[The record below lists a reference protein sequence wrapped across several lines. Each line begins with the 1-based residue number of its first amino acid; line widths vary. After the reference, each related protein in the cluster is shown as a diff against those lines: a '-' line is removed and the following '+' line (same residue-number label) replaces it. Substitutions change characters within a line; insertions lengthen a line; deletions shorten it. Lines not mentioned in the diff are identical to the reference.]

1 MGTIG
6 LIKAIDRFDLDY
18 GVEFVTFGRSSARSS
33 ALLPRHQLVG
43 TVPPRLQELGLSL
56 AKANDALDGVEYF
69 NSLKPLMA
77 ELTERERLILSLRLG
92 QELNQ
97 TQIGAQ
103 LGLSHHQQ
111 VVADPPYRPGPTFGL
126 ARGHPRRWGM
136 RGWAITSPKTA
147 ASPAF
152 LGVDEDYRPA
162 AGTGGEIDLLLR
174 PAQKIDDAEEVPGQP
189 PEQCADHQPPDRLAH
204 HYGKADA
211 APSPRSPLENVPILS
226 ATSRRM
232 CAPEGTVHL
241 LVVRKGESNSQK
253 SGSPLTDVD
262 APPVST
268 GQASAR
274 LRLQGRSPHKNREPD
289 GGERSAVG
297 VFAAYTRAV

>member
-1 MGTIG
+1 MEDIVQVGTIG
-6 LIKAIDRFDLDY
+6 LIKAIDRFDRER
-18 GVEFVTFGRSSARSS
+18 GVEFPTFAMPIVGEIKRFFRDTSWSVRV
-33 ALLPRHQLVG
+33 PR
-43 TVPPRLQELGLSL
+43 RLQELRLGL

-152 LGVDEDYRPA
+152 LGVDEDVSAGSGHRRRDRSSAPA
-162 AGTGGEIDLLLR
+162 G
-174 PAQKIDDAEEVPGQP
+174 
-189 PEQCADHQPPDRLAH
+189 PE
-204 HYGKADA
+204 
-211 APSPRSPLENVPILS
+211 
-226 ATSRRM
+226 
-232 CAPEGTVHL
+232 
-241 LVVRKGESNSQK
+241 
-253 SGSPLTDVD
+253 
-262 APPVST
+262 
-268 GQASAR
+268 
-274 LRLQGRSPHKNREPD
+274 NR
-289 GGERSAVG
+289 
-297 VFAAYTRAV
+297 